1 MLVPMNREVFMAPS
15 LDKSDNDLGKT
26 NGKFCSK
33 QAHSGCSLRFWAS
46 ARVRSNPYREGMTLA

>member
-1 MLVPMNREVFMAPS
+1 MAPS